1 MSPEANEAPIN
12 HIKITNAM
20 RNAVIE
26 KLLDKMAIGET
37 TALEKEDIKIVG
49 LDDFI
54 LKELVLEGQI
64 KQIVEGEKVKYY
76 LSEEFKPMKSYRRE
90 VVMGLS
96 IPLLI
101 FLVLLILA
109 GFIAIIWQLINLL
122 F

>member
-101 FLVLLILA
+101 FLVLLNNRD
-109 GFIAIIWQLINLL
+109 IAHLH
-122 F
+122 